1 MRIDIK
7 KTKVYK
13 FNELPE
19 DAKENALGKLY
30 DININYDW
38 WEFTYEDAL
47 QIGLKIDSFDIDRG
61 SYCNGKFTESA
72 ESTAD
77 LIKANHGIDCETYKT
92 AESYLKERDN
102 IVDTAERDEDGELI
116 SEYDLDNKLNDID
129 AEFLKSILE
138 DYLIILRKEYE
149 YQTSE
154 EAIIDTIEAN
164 DYEFTI
170 EGKIYR

>member
-13 FNELPE
+13 FSELPE
-19 DAKENALGKLY
+19 DAKEKAMEKLY

-38 WEFTYEDAL
+38 YEFTYEDAK
-47 QIGLKIDSFDIDRG
+47 QIGLIINEFDIDRG
-61 SYCNGKFTESA
+61 SYCRGKFAESA

-77 LIKANHGIDCETYKT
+77 LIIANHGIDCETYKT
-92 AESYLKERDN
+92 AESYLKERDE
-102 IVDTAERDEDGELI
+102 IVETAKRDENGEF
-116 SEYDLDNKLNDID
+116 EDENELDDKLDELD
-129 AEFLKSILE
+129 AEFKKSIFE

-149 YQTSE
+149 YQSSE
-154 EAIIDTIEAN
+154 EAIKETIEAN

-170 EGKIYR
+170 EGNIYR

>member
-13 FNELPE
+13 FDELPE
-19 DAKENALGKLY
+19 DAKENALEKLY

-38 WEFTYEDAL
+38 YEFTYEDAKN
-47 QIGLKIDSFDIDRG
+47 IGLDITSFDIDRG
-61 SYCNGKFTESA
+61 SYCKGKFIESA

-77 LIKANHGIDCETYKT
+77 LIIANHGIDCETYKT
-92 AESYLKERDN
+92 AQAYLKERDE
-102 IVDTAERDEDGELI
+102 ICSTAKRDENGEL
-116 SEYDLDNKLNDID
+116 EDENALDDKLDELD
-129 AEFLKSILE
+129 AEFKKSIFQ

-154 EAIIDTIEAN
+154 EAILETIEAN

-170 EGKIYR
+170 EGNIYR